1 MATETASSDYTSAT
15 DHEQTEK
22 KVIEEVKAIE
32 QDSVSF
38 SKESVEEEPKVDESP
53 SPATPLS
60 KLEEVSENKHI
71 EPLIPGVEKT
81 DDAPISDL
89 PVEDDTKEEKHSIPD
104 SHTPS
109 IPLPAPVEDTG
120 NTQPEE
126 QPAVESA
133 VKEAPEQVANSSLE
147 KEQEEKPKVVDAHEL
162 IAEAT
167 EKLEEPL
174 DVLPPKESEAIG
186 INEIKDSNVESIEV
200 EKVEAAATET
210 DEKLG
215 EQSELTKQVEKTYEE
230 VQPEVAVMETK
241 EKPAEQ
247 SELTKQVEKTYVE
260 VQPEAAAI
268 ETEEKP
274 VEQSELIKQLEKTYE
289 EVQPEV
295 AVMETKE
302 KPAEQSELTKQVE
315 KTYVEVQPEAAAIE
329 TEEKPVE
336 QSELIKQVEKTYEE
350 VETKGSVE
358 VDSATNTGTSAEKDE
373 NTQFFKKEQTD
384 KAEEPIVIT
393 NSKQVLTDQEAQTDL
408 KEDGGEFC
416 PPSTVSQKVDTEDK
430 KGFSGADEVE
440 ELSKKP
446 VVETE
451 KVAEE
456 NEAKTVETEKENEQR
471 NSIPEESSPIKE
483 GDINSSISTAEVIE
497 KSYEGENTGRDVE
510 AIEENKGEQNVEDKI
525 PALAETDKDEHL
537 EEKQAEVSTERENTG
552 GRDIEVVEENKEEQN
567 VEDKMPA
574 LAETDKDEHLE
585 EKQAEVSTEREN
597 TGRDVEV
604 VEENKEE
611 QNVEDKSPAKTN
623 KDEHLEEKQAEVT
636 TAISETLKESQEKQ
650 AEVTTIV
657 SEPLKESQEKQ
668 AEVTTV
674 VSESLKES
682 QENTTVVSEPLK
694 ESQESELH
702 LRSEKTVETG
712 EDKFEKEKVDEV
724 AKSEVQNLEPPV
736 NIGDEIKTSQ
746 DQPKELPAKSTQKQS
761 NNIIS
766 KVKQSLV
773 KAKKAIIGKSPSSK
787 TLSSDTKGDIKVK

>member
-1 MATETASSDYTSAT
+1 MVLQDCLIVKVALLFKFSSLCSFILLQ
-15 DHEQTEK
+15 QTEK
-22 KVIEEVKAIE
+22 KVNEEVKAIE

-133 VKEAPEQVANSSLE
+133 VKEAPEQVAISSLE

-162 IAEAT
+162 KAEAA
-167 EKLEEPL
+167 EKLKEPL

-247 SELTKQVEKTYVE
+247 SELTKK
-260 VQPEAAAI
+260 
-268 ETEEKP
+268 
-274 VEQSELIKQLEKTYE
+274 
-289 EVQPEV
+289 
-295 AVMETKE
+295 
-302 KPAEQSELTKQVE
+302 VE

-393 NSKQVLTDQEAQTDL
+393 NSKQILTDQEAQTDL

-416 PPSTVSQKVDTEDK
+416 PPSTLSQKVDTEDK
-430 KGFSGADEVE
+430 KGFSGADVVE

-497 KSYEGENTGRDVE
+497 KSYEGENTGRNVE

-537 EEKQAEVSTERENTG
+537 EVKQAEVSTERENTG
-552 GRDIEVVEENKEEQN
+552 GRDFEVVEENKEEQN

-574 LAETDKDEHLE
+574 LAKTNKDELLE

-611 QNVEDKSPAKTN
+611 KNVEDKSPALAKTN

-636 TAISETLKESQEKQ
+636 TVITETLKESQEKQ

-657 SEPLKESQEKQ
+657 SEPLKESHEKQ

-694 ESQESELH
+694 EPQESELH

-712 EDKFEKEKVDEV
+712 EDKLEKEKVDEV

>member
-1 MATETASSDYTSAT
+1 MVLQDCLIVKVALLFKFSSLCSFILLQ
-15 DHEQTEK
+15 QTEK
-22 KVIEEVKAIE
+22 KVNEEVKAIE

-133 VKEAPEQVANSSLE
+133 VKEAPEQVAISSLE

-162 IAEAT
+162 KAEAA
-167 EKLEEPL
+167 EKLKEPL

-247 SELTKQVEKTYVE
+247 SELTKK
-260 VQPEAAAI
+260 
-268 ETEEKP
+268 
-274 VEQSELIKQLEKTYE
+274 
-289 EVQPEV
+289 
-295 AVMETKE
+295 
-302 KPAEQSELTKQVE
+302 VE

-393 NSKQVLTDQEAQTDL
+393 NSKQILTDQEAQTDL

-430 KGFSGADEVE
+430 KGFSGADVVE
-440 ELSKKP
+440 ELSKKA

-497 KSYEGENTGRDVE
+497 KSYEGENTGRNVE

-537 EEKQAEVSTERENTG
+537 EVKQAEVSTERENTG
-552 GRDIEVVEENKEEQN
+552 GRDFEVVEENKEEQN

-574 LAETDKDEHLE
+574 LAKTNKDELLE

-611 QNVEDKSPAKTN
+611 KNVEDKSPALAKTN

-636 TAISETLKESQEKQ
+636 TVITETLKESQEKQ

-712 EDKFEKEKVDEV
+712 EDKLEKEKVDEV

>member
-1 MATETASSDYTSAT
+1 MVLQDCLIVKVALLFKFSSLCSFILLQ
-15 DHEQTEK
+15 QTEK
-22 KVIEEVKAIE
+22 KVNEEVKAIE

-133 VKEAPEQVANSSLE
+133 VKEAPEQVAISSLE

-162 IAEAT
+162 KAEAA
-167 EKLEEPL
+167 EKLKEPL

-247 SELTKQVEKTYVE
+247 SELTKK
-260 VQPEAAAI
+260 
-268 ETEEKP
+268 
-274 VEQSELIKQLEKTYE
+274 
-289 EVQPEV
+289 
-295 AVMETKE
+295 
-302 KPAEQSELTKQVE
+302 VE

-393 NSKQVLTDQEAQTDL
+393 NSKQILTDQEAQTDL

-416 PPSTVSQKVDTEDK
+416 PPSTLSQKVDTEDK
-430 KGFSGADEVE
+430 KGFSGADVVE
-440 ELSKKP
+440 ELSKKA

-497 KSYEGENTGRDVE
+497 KSYEGENTGRNVE

-537 EEKQAEVSTERENTG
+537 EVKQAEVSTERENTG
-552 GRDIEVVEENKEEQN
+552 GRDFEVVEENKEEQN

-574 LAETDKDEHLE
+574 LAKTNKDELLE

-611 QNVEDKSPAKTN
+611 KNVEDKSPALAKTN

-636 TAISETLKESQEKQ
+636 TVITETLKESQEKQ

-694 ESQESELH
+694 EPQESELH

-712 EDKFEKEKVDEV
+712 EDKLEKEKVDEV
-724 AKSEVQNLEPPV
+724 AESEVQNLEPPV

>member
-1 MATETASSDYTSAT
+1 MVLQDCLIVKVALLFKFSSLCSFILLQ
-15 DHEQTEK
+15 QTEK
-22 KVIEEVKAIE
+22 KVNEEVKAIE

-133 VKEAPEQVANSSLE
+133 VKEAPEQVAISSLE

-162 IAEAT
+162 KAEAA
-167 EKLEEPL
+167 EKLKEPL

-247 SELTKQVEKTYVE
+247 SELTKK
-260 VQPEAAAI
+260 
-268 ETEEKP
+268 
-274 VEQSELIKQLEKTYE
+274 
-289 EVQPEV
+289 
-295 AVMETKE
+295 
-302 KPAEQSELTKQVE
+302 VE

-393 NSKQVLTDQEAQTDL
+393 NSKQILTDQEAQTDL

-416 PPSTVSQKVDTEDK
+416 PPSTLSQKVDTEDK
-430 KGFSGADEVE
+430 KGFSGADVVE
-440 ELSKKP
+440 ELSKKA

-497 KSYEGENTGRDVE
+497 KSYEGENTGRNDE

-537 EEKQAEVSTERENTG
+537 EVKQAEVSTERENTG
-552 GRDIEVVEENKEEQN
+552 GRDFEVVEENKEEQN

-574 LAETDKDEHLE
+574 LAKTNKDELLE

-597 TGRDVEV
+597 TGRDAEV

-611 QNVEDKSPAKTN
+611 KNVEDKSPALAKTN

-636 TAISETLKESQEKQ
+636 TVITETLKESQEKQ

-694 ESQESELH
+694 EPQESELH

-712 EDKFEKEKVDEV
+712 EDKLEKEKVDEV

>member
-1 MATETASSDYTSAT
+1 MVLQDCLIVKVALLFKFSSLCSFILLQ
-15 DHEQTEK
+15 QTEK
-22 KVIEEVKAIE
+22 KVNEEVKAIE

-89 PVEDDTKEEKHSIPD
+89 PVEDDTKGEKHSIPD

-133 VKEAPEQVANSSLE
+133 VKEAPEQVAISSLE

-162 IAEAT
+162 KAEAA
-167 EKLEEPL
+167 EKLKEPL

-247 SELTKQVEKTYVE
+247 SELTKK
-260 VQPEAAAI
+260 
-268 ETEEKP
+268 
-274 VEQSELIKQLEKTYE
+274 
-289 EVQPEV
+289 
-295 AVMETKE
+295 
-302 KPAEQSELTKQVE
+302 VE

-393 NSKQVLTDQEAQTDL
+393 NSKQILTDQEAQTDL

-416 PPSTVSQKVDTEDK
+416 PPSTLSQKVDTEDK
-430 KGFSGADEVE
+430 KGFSGADVVE
-440 ELSKKP
+440 ELSKKA

-497 KSYEGENTGRDVE
+497 KSYEGENTGRNVE

-537 EEKQAEVSTERENTG
+537 EVKQAEVSTERENTG
-552 GRDIEVVEENKEEQN
+552 GRDFEVVEENKEEQN

-574 LAETDKDEHLE
+574 LAKTNKDELLE

-611 QNVEDKSPAKTN
+611 KNVEDKSPALAKTN

-636 TAISETLKESQEKQ
+636 TVITETLKESQEKQ
-650 AEVTTIV
+650 AEVTTIA

-694 ESQESELH
+694 EPQESELH

-712 EDKFEKEKVDEV
+712 EDKLEKEKVDEV

>member
-22 KVIEEVKAIE
+22 KLNEAVKAIE

-38 SKESVEEEPKVDESP
+38 SKESVEAEPKVDESP

-60 KLEEVSENKHI
+60 KPEDVSENKHT

-109 IPLPAPVEDTG
+109 IPLPVPVEDTG

-133 VKEAPEQVANSSLE
+133 VKEAPEQVAISSLE

-162 IAEAT
+162 IAEAA

-174 DVLPPKESEAIG
+174 DVLPAKESEAIG

-268 ETEEKP
+268 ETEEN
-274 VEQSELIKQLEKTYE
+274 
-289 EVQPEV
+289 
-295 AVMETKE
+295 
-302 KPAEQSELTKQVE
+302 
-315 KTYVEVQPEAAAIE
+315 
-329 TEEKPVE
+329 PVE

-358 VDSATNTGTSAEKDE
+358 VDLATNTGTSAEKGED
-373 NTQFFKKEQTD
+373 TQFFKKEKTD
-384 KAEEPIVIT
+384 KAEETIVIT
-393 NSKQVLTDQEAQTDL
+393 NSKQVLTDQDAQTDL

-430 KGFSGADEVE
+430 KEFSGADVVE
-440 ELSKKP
+440 EPSKKA

-456 NEAKTVETEKENEQR
+456 NEAKTAETEKENEKR

-497 KSYEGENTGRDVE
+497 KSYVGENPGRDVE
-510 AIEENKGEQNVEDKI
+510 TIEENKGEQNVEDKI
-525 PALAETDKDEHL
+525 PALVETDKDEHL

-567 VEDKMPA
+567 VEDKIPA

-611 QNVEDKSPAKTN
+611 QNVEDKLPALAKTN

-636 TAISETLKESQEKQ
+636 TVIRETPKESQEKQ
-650 AEVTTIV
+650 AEVTTIA

-694 ESQESELH
+694 EPQESELH
-702 LRSEKTVETG
+702 LGSEKTVETG
-712 EDKFEKEKVDEV
+712 EDKLEKEKVDEV

-736 NIGDEIKTSQ
+736 NVGDEIKTSQ

>member
-22 KVIEEVKAIE
+22 KVNEEVKAIE

-133 VKEAPEQVANSSLE
+133 VKEAPEQVAISSLE

-162 IAEAT
+162 KAEAA
-167 EKLEEPL
+167 EKLKEPL

-247 SELTKQVEKTYVE
+247 SELTKQVEKTY
-260 VQPEAAAI
+260 
-268 ETEEKP
+268 
-274 VEQSELIKQLEKTYE
+274 E

-302 KPAEQSELTKQVE
+302 KPAEQSELTKKVE

-393 NSKQVLTDQEAQTDL
+393 NSKQILTDQEAQTDL

-416 PPSTVSQKVDTEDK
+416 PPSTLSQKVDTEDK
-430 KGFSGADEVE
+430 KGFSGADVVE
-440 ELSKKP
+440 ELSKKA

-497 KSYEGENTGRDVE
+497 KSYEGENTGRNVE

-537 EEKQAEVSTERENTG
+537 EVKQAEVSTERENTG
-552 GRDIEVVEENKEEQN
+552 GRDFEVVEENKEEQN

-574 LAETDKDEHLE
+574 LAKTNKDELLE

-611 QNVEDKSPAKTN
+611 KNVEDKSPALAKTN

-636 TAISETLKESQEKQ
+636 TVITETLKESQEKQ

-694 ESQESELH
+694 EPQESELH

-712 EDKFEKEKVDEV
+712 EDKLEKEKVDEV

>member
-1 MATETASSDYTSAT
+1 MVFQDCLIVKVALLFKFSSLCSFILLQ
-15 DHEQTEK
+15 QTEK
-22 KVIEEVKAIE
+22 KVNEEVKAIE

-133 VKEAPEQVANSSLE
+133 VKEAPEQVAISSLE

-162 IAEAT
+162 KAEAA
-167 EKLEEPL
+167 EKLKEPL

-200 EKVEAAATET
+200 EKVEAAATLT

-247 SELTKQVEKTYVE
+247 SELTKK
-260 VQPEAAAI
+260 
-268 ETEEKP
+268 
-274 VEQSELIKQLEKTYE
+274 
-289 EVQPEV
+289 
-295 AVMETKE
+295 
-302 KPAEQSELTKQVE
+302 VE

-393 NSKQVLTDQEAQTDL
+393 NSKQILTDQEAQTDL

-416 PPSTVSQKVDTEDK
+416 PPSTLSQKVDTEDK
-430 KGFSGADEVE
+430 KGFSGADVVE
-440 ELSKKP
+440 ELSKKA

-497 KSYEGENTGRDVE
+497 KSYEGENTGRNVE

-537 EEKQAEVSTERENTG
+537 EVKQAEVSTERENTG
-552 GRDIEVVEENKEEQN
+552 GRDFEVVEENKEEQN

-574 LAETDKDEHLE
+574 LAKTNKDELLE

-611 QNVEDKSPAKTN
+611 KNVEDKSPALAKTN
-623 KDEHLEEKQAEVT
+623 KDEHLEEKQTEVT
-636 TAISETLKESQEKQ
+636 TVITETLKESQEKQ

-694 ESQESELH
+694 EPQESELH

-712 EDKFEKEKVDEV
+712 EDKLEKEKVDEV
-724 AKSEVQNLEPPV
+724 AESEVQNLEPPV

>member
-1 MATETASSDYTSAT
+1 MN
-15 DHEQTEK
+15 
-22 KVIEEVKAIE
+22 EEVKAIE

-133 VKEAPEQVANSSLE
+133 VKEAPEQVAISSLE

-162 IAEAT
+162 KAEAA
-167 EKLEEPL
+167 EKLKEPL

-247 SELTKQVEKTYVE
+247 SELTKK
-260 VQPEAAAI
+260 
-268 ETEEKP
+268 
-274 VEQSELIKQLEKTYE
+274 
-289 EVQPEV
+289 
-295 AVMETKE
+295 
-302 KPAEQSELTKQVE
+302 VE

-393 NSKQVLTDQEAQTDL
+393 NSKQILTDQEAQTDL

-416 PPSTVSQKVDTEDK
+416 PPSTLSQKVDTEDK
-430 KGFSGADEVE
+430 KGFSGADVVE
-440 ELSKKP
+440 ELSKKA

-497 KSYEGENTGRDVE
+497 KSYEGENTGRNVE
-510 AIEENKGEQNVEDKI
+510 AIEENKGEQNVVDKI

-537 EEKQAEVSTERENTG
+537 EVKQAEVSTERENTG
-552 GRDIEVVEENKEEQN
+552 GRDFEVVEENKEEQN

-574 LAETDKDEHLE
+574 LAKTNKDELLE

-611 QNVEDKSPAKTN
+611 KNVEDKSPALAKTN

-636 TAISETLKESQEKQ
+636 TVITETLKESQEKQ

-694 ESQESELH
+694 EPQESELH

-712 EDKFEKEKVDEV
+712 EDKLEKEKVDEV

>member
-1 MATETASSDYTSAT
+1 MVLQDCLIVKVALLFKFSSLCSFILLQ
-15 DHEQTEK
+15 QTEK
-22 KVIEEVKAIE
+22 KVNEEVKAIE

-133 VKEAPEQVANSSLE
+133 VKEAPEQVAISSLE

-162 IAEAT
+162 KAEAA
-167 EKLEEPL
+167 EKLKEPL

-247 SELTKQVEKTYVE
+247 SELTKK
-260 VQPEAAAI
+260 
-268 ETEEKP
+268 
-274 VEQSELIKQLEKTYE
+274 
-289 EVQPEV
+289 
-295 AVMETKE
+295 
-302 KPAEQSELTKQVE
+302 VE

-393 NSKQVLTDQEAQTDL
+393 NSKQILTDQEAQTDL

-416 PPSTVSQKVDTEDK
+416 PPSTLSQKVDTEDK
-430 KGFSGADEVE
+430 KGFSGADVVE
-440 ELSKKP
+440 ELSKKA

-497 KSYEGENTGRDVE
+497 KSYGGENTGRNVE

-537 EEKQAEVSTERENTG
+537 EVKQAEVSTERENTG
-552 GRDIEVVEENKEEQN
+552 GRDFEVVEENKEEQN

-574 LAETDKDEHLE
+574 LAKTNKDELLE

-611 QNVEDKSPAKTN
+611 KNVEDKSPALAKTN

-636 TAISETLKESQEKQ
+636 TVITETLKESQEKQ

-694 ESQESELH
+694 EPQESELH

-712 EDKFEKEKVDEV
+712 EDKLEKEKVDEV

>member
-1 MATETASSDYTSAT
+1 MVLQDCLIVKVALLFKFSSLCSFILLQ
-15 DHEQTEK
+15 QTEK
-22 KVIEEVKAIE
+22 KVNEEVKAIE

-133 VKEAPEQVANSSLE
+133 VKEAPEQVAISSLE

-162 IAEAT
+162 KAEAA
-167 EKLEEPL
+167 EKLKEPL

-215 EQSELTKQVEKTYEE
+215 EQSELTKQV
-230 VQPEVAVMETK
+230 
-241 EKPAEQ
+241 
-247 SELTKQVEKTYVE
+247 
-260 VQPEAAAI
+260 
-268 ETEEKP
+268 
-274 VEQSELIKQLEKTYE
+274 EKTYE

-393 NSKQVLTDQEAQTDL
+393 NSKQILTDQEAQTDL

-416 PPSTVSQKVDTEDK
+416 PPSTLSQKVDTEDK
-430 KGFSGADEVE
+430 KGFSGADVVE
-440 ELSKKP
+440 ELSKKA

-497 KSYEGENTGRDVE
+497 KSYEGENTGRNVE

-537 EEKQAEVSTERENTG
+537 EVKQAEVSTERENTG
-552 GRDIEVVEENKEEQN
+552 GRDFEVVEENKEEQN

-574 LAETDKDEHLE
+574 LAKTNKDELLE

-611 QNVEDKSPAKTN
+611 KNVEDKSPALAKTN

-636 TAISETLKESQEKQ
+636 TVITETLKESQEKQ

-694 ESQESELH
+694 EPQESELH

-712 EDKFEKEKVDEV
+712 EDKLEKEKVDEV

>member
-1 MATETASSDYTSAT
+1 MVLQDCLIVKVALLFKFSSLCSFILLQ
-15 DHEQTEK
+15 QTEK
-22 KVIEEVKAIE
+22 KVNEEVKAIE

-133 VKEAPEQVANSSLE
+133 VKEAPEQVAISSLE

-162 IAEAT
+162 KAEAA
-167 EKLEEPL
+167 EKLKEPL

-247 SELTKQVEKTYVE
+247 SELTKK
-260 VQPEAAAI
+260 
-268 ETEEKP
+268 
-274 VEQSELIKQLEKTYE
+274 
-289 EVQPEV
+289 
-295 AVMETKE
+295 
-302 KPAEQSELTKQVE
+302 VE

-393 NSKQVLTDQEAQTDL
+393 NSKQILTDQEAQTDL

-416 PPSTVSQKVDTEDK
+416 PPSTLSQKVDTEDK
-430 KGFSGADEVE
+430 KGFSGADVVE
-440 ELSKKP
+440 ELSKKA

-497 KSYEGENTGRDVE
+497 KSYEGENTGRNVE

-537 EEKQAEVSTERENTG
+537 EVKQAEVSTERENTG
-552 GRDIEVVEENKEEQN
+552 GRDFEVVEENKEEQN

-574 LAETDKDEHLE
+574 LAKTNKDELLE

-611 QNVEDKSPAKTN
+611 KNVEDKSPALAKTN

-636 TAISETLKESQEKQ
+636 TVITETLKESQEKQ

-682 QENTTVVSEPLK
+682 QENTTVVSEPLI
-694 ESQESELH
+694 EPQESELH

-712 EDKFEKEKVDEV
+712 EDKLEKEKVDEV

>member
-1 MATETASSDYTSAT
+1 MN
-15 DHEQTEK
+15 
-22 KVIEEVKAIE
+22 EEVKAIE

-133 VKEAPEQVANSSLE
+133 VKEAPEQVAISSLE

-162 IAEAT
+162 KAEAA
-167 EKLEEPL
+167 EKLKEPL

-247 SELTKQVEKTYVE
+247 SELTKK
-260 VQPEAAAI
+260 
-268 ETEEKP
+268 
-274 VEQSELIKQLEKTYE
+274 
-289 EVQPEV
+289 
-295 AVMETKE
+295 
-302 KPAEQSELTKQVE
+302 VE

-393 NSKQVLTDQEAQTDL
+393 NSKQILTDQEAQTDL

-416 PPSTVSQKVDTEDK
+416 PPSTLSQKVDTEDK
-430 KGFSGADEVE
+430 KGFSGADVVE
-440 ELSKKP
+440 ELSKKA

-497 KSYEGENTGRDVE
+497 KSYEGENTGRNVE

-537 EEKQAEVSTERENTG
+537 EVKQAEVSTERENTG
-552 GRDIEVVEENKEEQN
+552 GRDFEVVEENKEE
-567 VEDKMPA
+567 K
-574 LAETDKDEHLE
+574 
-585 EKQAEVSTEREN
+585 
-597 TGRDVEV
+597 
-604 VEENKEE
+604 
-611 QNVEDKSPAKTN
+611 NVEDKSPALAKTN

-636 TAISETLKESQEKQ
+636 TVITETLKESQEKQ

-694 ESQESELH
+694 EPQESELH

-712 EDKFEKEKVDEV
+712 EDKLEKEKVDEV

>member
-1 MATETASSDYTSAT
+1 MVFQDCLIVKVALLFKFSSLCSFILLQ
-15 DHEQTEK
+15 QTEK
-22 KVIEEVKAIE
+22 KVNEEVKAIE

-60 KLEEVSENKHI
+60 KLEKVSENKHI

-89 PVEDDTKEEKHSIPD
+89 PVEGDTKEEKHSIPD

-200 EKVEAAATET
+200 EKVEAAATLT

-215 EQSELTKQVEKTYEE
+215 EQSELTKQV
-230 VQPEVAVMETK
+230 
-241 EKPAEQ
+241 
-247 SELTKQVEKTYVE
+247 
-260 VQPEAAAI
+260 
-268 ETEEKP
+268 
-274 VEQSELIKQLEKTYE
+274 EKTYE

-430 KGFSGADEVE
+430 KGFSGADVVE

-483 GDINSSISTAEVIE
+483 GDIDSSISTAEVIE

-567 VEDKMPA
+567 VEDKSPA
-574 LAETDKDEHLE
+574 L
-585 EKQAEVSTEREN
+585 
-597 TGRDVEV
+597 
-604 VEENKEE
+604 
-611 QNVEDKSPAKTN
+611 AKTN

>member
-1 MATETASSDYTSAT
+1 MVLQDCLIVKVALLFKFSSLCSFILLQ
-15 DHEQTEK
+15 QTEK
-22 KVIEEVKAIE
+22 KVNEEVKAIE

-133 VKEAPEQVANSSLE
+133 VKEAPEQVAISSLE

-162 IAEAT
+162 KAEAA
-167 EKLEEPL
+167 EKLKEPL

-247 SELTKQVEKTYVE
+247 SELTKK
-260 VQPEAAAI
+260 
-268 ETEEKP
+268 
-274 VEQSELIKQLEKTYE
+274 
-289 EVQPEV
+289 
-295 AVMETKE
+295 
-302 KPAEQSELTKQVE
+302 VE

-393 NSKQVLTDQEAQTDL
+393 NSKQILTDQEAQTDL

-416 PPSTVSQKVDTEDK
+416 PPSTLSQKVDTEDK
-430 KGFSGADEVE
+430 KGFSGADVVE
-440 ELSKKP
+440 ELSKKA

-497 KSYEGENTGRDVE
+497 KSYEGENTGRNVE

-537 EEKQAEVSTERENTG
+537 EVKQAEVSTERENTG
-552 GRDIEVVEENKEEQN
+552 GRDFEVVEENKEE
-567 VEDKMPA
+567 K
-574 LAETDKDEHLE
+574 
-585 EKQAEVSTEREN
+585 
-597 TGRDVEV
+597 
-604 VEENKEE
+604 
-611 QNVEDKSPAKTN
+611 NVEDKSPALAKTN

-636 TAISETLKESQEKQ
+636 TVITETLKESQEKQ

-682 QENTTVVSEPLK
+682 QENTTVVSEPLI
-694 ESQESELH
+694 EPQESELH

-712 EDKFEKEKVDEV
+712 EDKLEKEKVDEV

>member
-1 MATETASSDYTSAT
+1 MN
-15 DHEQTEK
+15 
-22 KVIEEVKAIE
+22 EEVKAIE

-133 VKEAPEQVANSSLE
+133 VKEAPEQVAISSLE

-162 IAEAT
+162 KAEAA
-167 EKLEEPL
+167 EKLKEPL

-247 SELTKQVEKTYVE
+247 SELTKK
-260 VQPEAAAI
+260 
-268 ETEEKP
+268 
-274 VEQSELIKQLEKTYE
+274 
-289 EVQPEV
+289 
-295 AVMETKE
+295 
-302 KPAEQSELTKQVE
+302 VE

-393 NSKQVLTDQEAQTDL
+393 NSKQILTDQEAQTDL

-416 PPSTVSQKVDTEDK
+416 PPSTLSQKVDTEDK
-430 KGFSGADEVE
+430 KGFSGADVVE
-440 ELSKKP
+440 ELSKKA

-497 KSYEGENTGRDVE
+497 KSYEGENTGRNVE

-537 EEKQAEVSTERENTG
+537 EVKQAEVSTERENTG
-552 GRDIEVVEENKEEQN
+552 GRDFEVVEENTEEQN

-574 LAETDKDEHLE
+574 LAKTNKDELLE

-611 QNVEDKSPAKTN
+611 KNVEDKSPALAKTN

-636 TAISETLKESQEKQ
+636 TVITETLKESQEKQ

-694 ESQESELH
+694 EPQESELH

-712 EDKFEKEKVDEV
+712 EDKLEKEKVDEV

>member
-1 MATETASSDYTSAT
+1 MN
-15 DHEQTEK
+15 
-22 KVIEEVKAIE
+22 EEVKAIE

-133 VKEAPEQVANSSLE
+133 VKEAPEQVAISSLE

-162 IAEAT
+162 KAEAA
-167 EKLEEPL
+167 EKLKEPL

-200 EKVEAAATET
+200 EKVEAAATLT

-247 SELTKQVEKTYVE
+247 SELTKK
-260 VQPEAAAI
+260 
-268 ETEEKP
+268 
-274 VEQSELIKQLEKTYE
+274 
-289 EVQPEV
+289 
-295 AVMETKE
+295 
-302 KPAEQSELTKQVE
+302 VE

-393 NSKQVLTDQEAQTDL
+393 NSKQILTDQEAQTDL

-416 PPSTVSQKVDTEDK
+416 PPSTLSQKVDTEDK
-430 KGFSGADEVE
+430 KGFSGADVVE
-440 ELSKKP
+440 ELSKKA

-497 KSYEGENTGRDVE
+497 KSYEGENTGRNVE

-552 GRDIEVVEENKEEQN
+552 
-567 VEDKMPA
+567 
-574 LAETDKDEHLE
+574 
-585 EKQAEVSTEREN
+585 
-597 TGRDVEV
+597 RDVEV

-611 QNVEDKSPAKTN
+611 KNVEDKSPALAKTN

-636 TAISETLKESQEKQ
+636 TVITETLKESQEKQ

-712 EDKFEKEKVDEV
+712 EDKLEKEKVDEV

>member
-1 MATETASSDYTSAT
+1 MVLQDCLIVKVALLFKFSSLCSFILLQ
-15 DHEQTEK
+15 QTEK
-22 KVIEEVKAIE
+22 KVNEEVKAIE

-133 VKEAPEQVANSSLE
+133 VKEAPEQVAISSLE

-162 IAEAT
+162 KAEAA
-167 EKLEEPL
+167 EKLKEPL

-247 SELTKQVEKTYVE
+247 SELTKK
-260 VQPEAAAI
+260 
-268 ETEEKP
+268 
-274 VEQSELIKQLEKTYE
+274 
-289 EVQPEV
+289 
-295 AVMETKE
+295 
-302 KPAEQSELTKQVE
+302 VE

-393 NSKQVLTDQEAQTDL
+393 NSKQILTDQEAQTDL

-416 PPSTVSQKVDTEDK
+416 PPSTLSQKVDTEDK
-430 KGFSGADEVE
+430 KGFSGADVVE
-440 ELSKKP
+440 ELSKKA

-497 KSYEGENTGRDVE
+497 KSYEGENTGRNVE

-537 EEKQAEVSTERENTG
+537 EVKQAEVSTERENTG
-552 GRDIEVVEENKEEQN
+552 GRDFEVVEENKEEQN

-574 LAETDKDEHLE
+574 LAKTNKDELLE

-611 QNVEDKSPAKTN
+611 KNVEDKSPALAKTN
-623 KDEHLEEKQAEVT
+623 KDEHLEEKQTEVT
-636 TAISETLKESQEKQ
+636 TVITETLKESQEKQ

-694 ESQESELH
+694 EPQESELH

-712 EDKFEKEKVDEV
+712 EDKLEKEKVDEV

>member
-1 MATETASSDYTSAT
+1 MVLQDCLIVKVALLFKFSSLCSFILLQ
-15 DHEQTEK
+15 QTEK
-22 KVIEEVKAIE
+22 KVNEEVKAIE

-109 IPLPAPVEDTG
+109 ISLPAPVEDTG

-133 VKEAPEQVANSSLE
+133 VKEAPEQVAISSLE

-162 IAEAT
+162 KAEAA

-186 INEIKDSNVESIEV
+186 INKIKDSNVESIEV

-247 SELTKQVEKTYVE
+247 SELTKK
-260 VQPEAAAI
+260 
-268 ETEEKP
+268 
-274 VEQSELIKQLEKTYE
+274 
-289 EVQPEV
+289 
-295 AVMETKE
+295 
-302 KPAEQSELTKQVE
+302 VE

-384 KAEEPIVIT
+384 KVEEPIVIT

-416 PPSTVSQKVDTEDK
+416 PPSTLSQKVDTEDK
-430 KGFSGADEVE
+430 KGFSRADVVE
-440 ELSKKP
+440 ELSKKA

-497 KSYEGENTGRDVE
+497 KPYEGENTGRDVE

-537 EEKQAEVSTERENTG
+537 EVKQAEVSTERENTG
-552 GRDIEVVEENKEEQN
+552 GRDFEVVEENKEEQN

-574 LAETDKDEHLE
+574 LAKTDKDELLE

-611 QNVEDKSPAKTN
+611 KNVEDKSPALAKTN

-636 TAISETLKESQEKQ
+636 TVITETLKESQEKQ

-694 ESQESELH
+694 EPQESELH

-712 EDKFEKEKVDEV
+712 EDKLEKEKVDEV

>member
-1 MATETASSDYTSAT
+1 MVLQDCLIVKVALLFKFSSLCSFILLQ
-15 DHEQTEK
+15 QTEK
-22 KVIEEVKAIE
+22 KVNEEVKAIE

-133 VKEAPEQVANSSLE
+133 VKEAPEQVAISSLE

-162 IAEAT
+162 KAEAA
-167 EKLEEPL
+167 EKLKEPL

-247 SELTKQVEKTYVE
+247 SELTKK
-260 VQPEAAAI
+260 
-268 ETEEKP
+268 
-274 VEQSELIKQLEKTYE
+274 
-289 EVQPEV
+289 
-295 AVMETKE
+295 
-302 KPAEQSELTKQVE
+302 VE

-393 NSKQVLTDQEAQTDL
+393 NSKQILTDQEAQTDL

-416 PPSTVSQKVDTEDK
+416 PPSTLSQKVDTEDK
-430 KGFSGADEVE
+430 KGFSGADVVE
-440 ELSKKP
+440 ELSKKA

-497 KSYEGENTGRDVE
+497 KSYEGENTGRNVE

-537 EEKQAEVSTERENTG
+537 EVKQAEVSTERENTG
-552 GRDIEVVEENKEEQN
+552 GRDFEVVEENKEEQN

-574 LAETDKDEHLE
+574 LAKTNKDELLE

-611 QNVEDKSPAKTN
+611 KNVEDKSPALAKTN

-636 TAISETLKESQEKQ
+636 TVITETLTESQEKQ

-694 ESQESELH
+694 EPQESELH

-712 EDKFEKEKVDEV
+712 EDKLEKEKVDEV

>member
-1 MATETASSDYTSAT
+1 MVLQDCLIVKVALLFKFSSLCSFILLQ
-15 DHEQTEK
+15 QTEK
-22 KVIEEVKAIE
+22 KVNEEVKAIE

-60 KLEEVSENKHI
+60 KLEKVSENKHI

-133 VKEAPEQVANSSLE
+133 VKEAPEQVAISSLE

-162 IAEAT
+162 KAEAA
-167 EKLEEPL
+167 EKLKEPL

-247 SELTKQVEKTYVE
+247 SELTKK
-260 VQPEAAAI
+260 
-268 ETEEKP
+268 
-274 VEQSELIKQLEKTYE
+274 
-289 EVQPEV
+289 
-295 AVMETKE
+295 
-302 KPAEQSELTKQVE
+302 VE

-393 NSKQVLTDQEAQTDL
+393 NSKQILTDQEAQTDL

-416 PPSTVSQKVDTEDK
+416 PPSTLSQKVDTEDK
-430 KGFSGADEVE
+430 KGFSGADVVE
-440 ELSKKP
+440 ELSKKA

-483 GDINSSISTAEVIE
+483 GDIDSSISTAEVIE
-497 KSYEGENTGRDVE
+497 KSYEGENTGRNVE

-574 LAETDKDEHLE
+574 LAKTNKDELLE

-611 QNVEDKSPAKTN
+611 KNVEDKSPALAKTN

-636 TAISETLKESQEKQ
+636 TVITETLKESQEKQ

-682 QENTTVVSEPLK
+682 QENTTVVSEPLI
-694 ESQESELH
+694 EPQESELH

-712 EDKFEKEKVDEV
+712 EDKLEKEKVDEV

>member
-1 MATETASSDYTSAT
+1 MVLQDCLIVKVALLFKFSSLCSFILLQ
-15 DHEQTEK
+15 QTEK
-22 KVIEEVKAIE
+22 KVNEEVKAIE

-133 VKEAPEQVANSSLE
+133 VKEAPEQVAISSLE

-162 IAEAT
+162 KAEAA
-167 EKLEEPL
+167 EKLKEPL

-247 SELTKQVEKTYVE
+247 SELTKK
-260 VQPEAAAI
+260 
-268 ETEEKP
+268 
-274 VEQSELIKQLEKTYE
+274 
-289 EVQPEV
+289 
-295 AVMETKE
+295 
-302 KPAEQSELTKQVE
+302 VE

-358 VDSATNTGTSAEKDE
+358 VDLATNTGTSAEKDE

-393 NSKQVLTDQEAQTDL
+393 NSKQILTDQEAQTDL

-416 PPSTVSQKVDTEDK
+416 PPSTLSQKVDTEDK
-430 KGFSGADEVE
+430 KGFSGADVVE
-440 ELSKKP
+440 ELSKKA

-497 KSYEGENTGRDVE
+497 KSYEGENTGRNVE

-537 EEKQAEVSTERENTG
+537 EVKQAEVSTERENTG
-552 GRDIEVVEENKEEQN
+552 GRDFEVVEENKEEQN

-574 LAETDKDEHLE
+574 LAKTNKDELLE

-611 QNVEDKSPAKTN
+611 KNVEDKSPALAKTN

-636 TAISETLKESQEKQ
+636 TVITETLKESQEKQ

-694 ESQESELH
+694 EPQESELH

-712 EDKFEKEKVDEV
+712 EDKLEKEKVDEV

>member
-1 MATETASSDYTSAT
+1 MVLQDCLIVKVALLFKFSSLCSFILLQ
-15 DHEQTEK
+15 QTEK
-22 KVIEEVKAIE
+22 KVNEEVKAIE

-89 PVEDDTKEEKHSIPD
+89 PVEDDTKGEKHSIPD

-133 VKEAPEQVANSSLE
+133 VKEAPEQVAISSLE

-162 IAEAT
+162 KAEAA
-167 EKLEEPL
+167 EKLKEPL

-247 SELTKQVEKTYVE
+247 SELTKK
-260 VQPEAAAI
+260 
-268 ETEEKP
+268 
-274 VEQSELIKQLEKTYE
+274 
-289 EVQPEV
+289 
-295 AVMETKE
+295 
-302 KPAEQSELTKQVE
+302 VE

-393 NSKQVLTDQEAQTDL
+393 NSKQILTDQEAQTDL

-416 PPSTVSQKVDTEDK
+416 PPSTLSQKVDTEDK
-430 KGFSGADEVE
+430 KGFSGADVVE
-440 ELSKKP
+440 ELSKKE

-497 KSYEGENTGRDVE
+497 KSYEGENTGRNVE

-537 EEKQAEVSTERENTG
+537 EVKQAEVSTERENTG
-552 GRDIEVVEENKEEQN
+552 GRDFEVVEENKEEQN

-574 LAETDKDEHLE
+574 LAKTNKDELLE

-611 QNVEDKSPAKTN
+611 KNVEDKSPALAKTN

-636 TAISETLKESQEKQ
+636 TVITETLKESQEKQ

-694 ESQESELH
+694 EPQESELH

-712 EDKFEKEKVDEV
+712 EDKLEKEKVDEV

>member
-1 MATETASSDYTSAT
+1 MVLQDCLIVKVALLFKFSSLCSFILLQ
-15 DHEQTEK
+15 QTEK
-22 KVIEEVKAIE
+22 KVNEEVKAIE

-162 IAEAT
+162 KAEAA
-167 EKLEEPL
+167 EKLKEPL

-215 EQSELTKQVEKTYEE
+215 
-230 VQPEVAVMETK
+230 
-241 EKPAEQ
+241 
-247 SELTKQVEKTYVE
+247 
-260 VQPEAAAI
+260 
-268 ETEEKP
+268 
-274 VEQSELIKQLEKTYE
+274 
-289 EVQPEV
+289 
-295 AVMETKE
+295 
-302 KPAEQSELTKQVE
+302 EQSELTKQVE

-393 NSKQVLTDQEAQTDL
+393 NSKQILTDQEAQTDL

-416 PPSTVSQKVDTEDK
+416 PPSTLSQKVDTEDK
-430 KGFSGADEVE
+430 KGFSGADVVE
-440 ELSKKP
+440 ELSKKA

-497 KSYEGENTGRDVE
+497 KSYEGENTGRNVE

-537 EEKQAEVSTERENTG
+537 EVKQAEVSTERENTG
-552 GRDIEVVEENKEEQN
+552 GRDFEVVEENKEEQN

-574 LAETDKDEHLE
+574 LAKTNKDELLE

-611 QNVEDKSPAKTN
+611 KNVEDKSPALAKTN

-636 TAISETLKESQEKQ
+636 TVITETLKESQEKQ

-694 ESQESELH
+694 EPQESELH

-712 EDKFEKEKVDEV
+712 EDKLEKEKVDEV

>member
-1 MATETASSDYTSAT
+1 MVLQDCLIVKVALLFKFSSLCSFILLQ
-15 DHEQTEK
+15 QTEK
-22 KVIEEVKAIE
+22 KVNEEVKAIE

-133 VKEAPEQVANSSLE
+133 VKEAPEQVAISSLE

-162 IAEAT
+162 KAEAA
-167 EKLEEPL
+167 EKLKEPL

-247 SELTKQVEKTYVE
+247 SELTKK
-260 VQPEAAAI
+260 
-268 ETEEKP
+268 
-274 VEQSELIKQLEKTYE
+274 
-289 EVQPEV
+289 
-295 AVMETKE
+295 
-302 KPAEQSELTKQVE
+302 VE

-393 NSKQVLTDQEAQTDL
+393 NSKQILTDQEAQTDL

-416 PPSTVSQKVDTEDK
+416 PPSTLSQKVDTEDK
-430 KGFSGADEVE
+430 KGFSGADVVE
-440 ELSKKP
+440 ELSKKA

-497 KSYEGENTGRDVE
+497 KSYEGENTGRNDE

-574 LAETDKDEHLE
+574 LAKTNKDELLE

-597 TGRDVEV
+597 TGRDAEV

-611 QNVEDKSPAKTN
+611 KNVEDKSPALAKTN

-636 TAISETLKESQEKQ
+636 TVITETLKESQEKQ

-694 ESQESELH
+694 EPQESELH

-712 EDKFEKEKVDEV
+712 EDKLEKEKVDEV

>member
-1 MATETASSDYTSAT
+1 MVLQDCLIVKVALLFKFSSLCSFILLQ
-15 DHEQTEK
+15 QTEK
-22 KVIEEVKAIE
+22 KVNEEVKAIE

-133 VKEAPEQVANSSLE
+133 VKEAPEQVAISSLE

-162 IAEAT
+162 KAEAA
-167 EKLEEPL
+167 EKLKEPL

-247 SELTKQVEKTYVE
+247 SELTKK
-260 VQPEAAAI
+260 
-268 ETEEKP
+268 
-274 VEQSELIKQLEKTYE
+274 
-289 EVQPEV
+289 
-295 AVMETKE
+295 
-302 KPAEQSELTKQVE
+302 VE

-393 NSKQVLTDQEAQTDL
+393 NSKQILTDQEAQTDL

-416 PPSTVSQKVDTEDK
+416 PPSTLSQKVDTEDK
-430 KGFSGADEVE
+430 KGFSGADVVE
-440 ELSKKP
+440 ELSKKA

-497 KSYEGENTGRDVE
+497 KSYEGENTGRNVE

-537 EEKQAEVSTERENTG
+537 EVKQAEVSTERENTG
-552 GRDIEVVEENKEEQN
+552 GRDFEVVEENKEEQN

-574 LAETDKDEHLE
+574 LAKTNKDELLE

-611 QNVEDKSPAKTN
+611 KNVEDKSPALAKTN
-623 KDEHLEEKQAEVT
+623 KDEHLEEKQTEVT
-636 TAISETLKESQEKQ
+636 TVITETLKESQEKQ
-650 AEVTTIV
+650 AEVITIV

-694 ESQESELH
+694 EPQESELH

-712 EDKFEKEKVDEV
+712 EDKLEKEKVDEV

>member
-1 MATETASSDYTSAT
+1 MVLQDCLIVKVALLFKFSSLCSFILLQ
-15 DHEQTEK
+15 QTEK
-22 KVIEEVKAIE
+22 KVNEEVKAIE

-89 PVEDDTKEEKHSIPD
+89 PVEGDTKEEKHSIPD

-133 VKEAPEQVANSSLE
+133 VKEAPEQVAISSLE

-162 IAEAT
+162 KAEAA
-167 EKLEEPL
+167 EKLKEPL

-247 SELTKQVEKTYVE
+247 SELTKK
-260 VQPEAAAI
+260 
-268 ETEEKP
+268 
-274 VEQSELIKQLEKTYE
+274 
-289 EVQPEV
+289 
-295 AVMETKE
+295 
-302 KPAEQSELTKQVE
+302 VE

-393 NSKQVLTDQEAQTDL
+393 NSKQILTDQEAQTDL

-416 PPSTVSQKVDTEDK
+416 PPSTLSQKVDTEDK
-430 KGFSGADEVE
+430 KGFSGADVVE
-440 ELSKKP
+440 ELSKKA

-497 KSYEGENTGRDVE
+497 KSYEGENTGRNVE

-537 EEKQAEVSTERENTG
+537 EVKQAEVSTERENTG
-552 GRDIEVVEENKEEQN
+552 GRDFEVVEENKEEQN

-574 LAETDKDEHLE
+574 LAKTNKDELLE

-611 QNVEDKSPAKTN
+611 KNVEDKSPALAKTN

-636 TAISETLKESQEKQ
+636 TVITETLKESQEKQ

-694 ESQESELH
+694 EPQESELH

-712 EDKFEKEKVDEV
+712 EDKLEKEKVDEV

>member
-1 MATETASSDYTSAT
+1 MVLQDCLIVKVALLFKFSSLCSFILLQ
-15 DHEQTEK
+15 QTEK
-22 KVIEEVKAIE
+22 KVNEEVKAIE

-133 VKEAPEQVANSSLE
+133 VKEAPEQVAISSLE

-162 IAEAT
+162 KAEAA
-167 EKLEEPL
+167 EKLKEPL

-247 SELTKQVEKTYVE
+247 SELTKK
-260 VQPEAAAI
+260 
-268 ETEEKP
+268 
-274 VEQSELIKQLEKTYE
+274 
-289 EVQPEV
+289 
-295 AVMETKE
+295 
-302 KPAEQSELTKQVE
+302 VE

-393 NSKQVLTDQEAQTDL
+393 NSKQILTDQEAQTDL

-416 PPSTVSQKVDTEDK
+416 PPSTLSQKVDTEDK
-430 KGFSGADEVE
+430 KGFSGADVVE
-440 ELSKKP
+440 ELSKKA

-497 KSYEGENTGRDVE
+497 KSYEGENTGRNVE

-537 EEKQAEVSTERENTG
+537 EVKQAEVSTERENTG
-552 GRDIEVVEENKEEQN
+552 GRDFEVVEENKEEQN

-574 LAETDKDEHLE
+574 LAKTNKDELLE

-611 QNVEDKSPAKTN
+611 KNVEDKSPALAKTN

-636 TAISETLKESQEKQ
+636 TVITETLKESQEKQ

-694 ESQESELH
+694 EPQESELH

-712 EDKFEKEKVDEV
+712 EDKLEKEKVDEV

>member
-1 MATETASSDYTSAT
+1 MN
-15 DHEQTEK
+15 
-22 KVIEEVKAIE
+22 EEVKAIE

-133 VKEAPEQVANSSLE
+133 VKEAPEQVAISSLE

-162 IAEAT
+162 KAEAA
-167 EKLEEPL
+167 EKLKEPL

-247 SELTKQVEKTYVE
+247 SELTKK
-260 VQPEAAAI
+260 
-268 ETEEKP
+268 
-274 VEQSELIKQLEKTYE
+274 
-289 EVQPEV
+289 
-295 AVMETKE
+295 
-302 KPAEQSELTKQVE
+302 VE

-393 NSKQVLTDQEAQTDL
+393 NSKQILTDQEAQTDL

-416 PPSTVSQKVDTEDK
+416 PPSTLSQKVDTEDK
-430 KGFSGADEVE
+430 KGFSGADVVE
-440 ELSKKP
+440 ELSKKA

-497 KSYEGENTGRDVE
+497 KSYEGENTGRNVE

-537 EEKQAEVSTERENTG
+537 EVKQAEVSTERENTG
-552 GRDIEVVEENKEEQN
+552 GRDFEVVEENKEEQN

-574 LAETDKDEHLE
+574 LAKTNKDELLE

-611 QNVEDKSPAKTN
+611 KNVEDKSPALAKTN

-636 TAISETLKESQEKQ
+636 TVITETLKESQEKQ

-694 ESQESELH
+694 EPQESELH

-712 EDKFEKEKVDEV
+712 EDKLEKEKVDEV